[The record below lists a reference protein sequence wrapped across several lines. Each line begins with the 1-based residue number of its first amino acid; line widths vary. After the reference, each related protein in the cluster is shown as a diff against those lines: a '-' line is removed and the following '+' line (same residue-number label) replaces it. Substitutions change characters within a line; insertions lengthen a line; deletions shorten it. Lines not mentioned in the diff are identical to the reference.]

1 MKLETRIY
9 FPAEVLLLLEQRASI
24 PGRPDVHEPNV
35 HGPNPMAMTRRLR
48 FELILRIDVRPVSHG
63 QFYRTG
69 RRVQLQECG
78 IPLRVNAT

>member
-48 FELILRIDVRPVSHG
+48 FELILRIDVRSYP
-63 QFYRTG
+63 TG
-69 RRVQLQECG
+69 SFIERGAKCLIGSWSFAPLQ
-78 IPLRVNAT
+78 V